1 MKELRECP
9 FCGGVAYLKSSE
21 PSTANHNEGSVHFG
35 VACGEFQCDVL
46 PVSNLWQC
54 TPEDAIKAWNNRPHE
69 NKIKADAVKQFLTDE
84 APLLNSEGLDSV
96 THCCESILYEERE
109 RLHLASDKLKRG
121 EV

>member
-1 MKELRECP
+1 MKGKASRRYHAHGHSIECDT
-9 FCGGVAYLKSSE
+9 CHVSTCITGGMQRSL
-21 PSTANHNEGSVHFG
+21 
-35 VACGEFQCDVL
+35 D
-46 PVSNLWQC
+46 
-54 TPEDAIKAWNNRPHE
+54 DWNNRPHE